1 MAEFLKPKICI
12 LKVDADLDPDDLLVR
27 VGETLRGKKTRV
39 ISINGF
45 KVDGSLD
52 DALLVLNK
60 ILGDIVNTSFNTN
73 SVRKV
78 VTEKLAIEYVEVIFL
93 LEDIEPI
100 FNDTYRLQGNNFTA
114 ADIEPIFNGT
124 YRLQGTT
131 FTAADI
137 DLIFC

>member
-12 LKVDADLDPDDLLVR
+12 L
-27 VGETLRGKKTRV
+27 
-39 ISINGF
+39 

-78 VTEKLAIEYVEVIFL
+78 VTEKLYIPVKIIKWKLSY
-93 LEDIEPI
+93 
-100 FNDTYRLQGNNFTA
+100 
-114 ADIEPIFNGT
+114 
-124 YRLQGTT
+124 
-131 FTAADI
+131 
-137 DLIFC
+137 